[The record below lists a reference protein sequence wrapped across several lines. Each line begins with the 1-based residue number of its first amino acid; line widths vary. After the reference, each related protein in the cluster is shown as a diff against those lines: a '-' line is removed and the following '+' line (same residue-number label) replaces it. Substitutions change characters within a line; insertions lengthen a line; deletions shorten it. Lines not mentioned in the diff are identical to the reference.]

1 MTMTTIAK
9 TITTA
14 SDEIPPALLLEW
26 SLPIV
31 LTSMTMDSV
40 LQTIAALLLEM
51 KVLVVCDDIE
61 LLTATVL
68 GVVSLLAPLVW
79 TGPLIAVL
87 PSSLS
92 EYLEAPVPFVIGVQ
106 ALPVGYVAPSDTLQL
121 FPQSNRVV
129 ANALPLPDSDTFKAD
144 LLAMSL
150 RRDSAYVDHIIERF
164 RAYMQALLR
173 KCNGQNPGPHAF
185 YDCVK
190 ATQLFSSY
198 QQRNEDIKQS
208 RDGAI
213 RHLKLEPRAPLIPRK
228 SVSSN
233 QHESTTLMVHNLFQV
248 VCHGEVPAS
257 LHPPPEEP
265 PTAAISAL
273 AKLRMMCAGTDKG
286 ALDDTPSPL
295 ELVSSRKSQTK
306 IITKQVAPKRKTSA
320 PLSPRPKPETITLVL
335 RKDPSGVSVV
345 KPMTQEMGVKPPP
358 SHLSVSPSLLV
369 PPTTHA
375 PLLSTKSVRIIEPE
389 QINLACNV
397 STPPTLSN
405 PTLDDVDSSELPEQG
420 VEHTTSATKIQRLYR
435 QWSFKKHRVLYSRCN
450 STPTPPALSENTMIS
465 THDLASVIQAKTLFV
480 AGVLLGRHG
489 TWGRRRLRSDST
501 IDHLMWEKV
510 TGKHRVSGNSMVSFR
525 DITLIEA
532 GIKGSQRTTVMGS
545 LLFASTDHD
554 EMDLCWT
561 VHTSDSRR
569 RAVVFKASSTAE
581 RQRVMADLQSLV
593 TYTLLSS
600 GQVVLSSHT
609 IGATEGEL
617 VVLRKFKDELRAGIC
632 IRKWRDPP
640 TSGGRGWLKRAS
652 SLQHA
657 NIDDPKNV
665 IAFASIQHVTPSE
678 STSPHR
684 SFIGSAQHYQRI
696 SIVSSVRT
704 LVISTDPPQDLM
716 RVYHGLNLLLASL
729 LVSTVMSSA
738 TLVHR
743 HVFGLKTTNANNVVY
758 VDDQLVAYPAGH
770 SIVVY
775 GIDDKKQKFITC
787 TENTEGITSISVCAS
802 RRFIAIAEK
811 SERGVVSI
819 YDLKTLKKRKVLTTS
834 DCLSKTYVSME
845 FSTDNQLLL
854 TQGGAPDWA
863 LVCWNWSK
871 GKPVATIKLAPA
883 GTTSSS
889 TSSSNN
895 NVVTQC
901 SFSNV
906 DPSIV
911 CCTGLNMIKFFRIVD
926 TAFRPMPSSRVDAQ
940 NFLCHA
946 WLKQKEDEV
955 VVGTATGDLLLFRV
969 SLFVVNPDRNTP
981 PADTLTF
988 TKSLKIESMPSRVTG
1003 LTVSPNEETIV
1014 AAVSSS
1020 QLYMFPYQ
1028 TKESFKTEEIEF
1040 LVTPFHRPG
1049 ESGQLHVTGMD
1060 VCVRKPTIVTCGLD
1074 KSVRVWNYIDRTCE
1088 VHKQFTEEAH
1098 SVSMHPSGLQI
1109 LVGFADKLRLMN
1121 VLMDDIRPYK
1131 EFTIKACRE
1140 CQFSTGGHL
1149 FAAVNGNTIQ
1159 VFSMNT
1165 CDLVANLRG
1174 HNGKVRSIYWNYD
1187 DSGLISAG
1195 MDGAVYQWDL
1205 DESKRE
1211 GEFVQKGVPYY
1222 SAVCNREGTSV
1233 FAVGSDK
1240 MLKEIEFPASSL
1252 SKEFNGDVTLGQIVM
1267 ANSQRM
1273 LFAGATEADKLGT
1286 VRSYKFPLTGEFTEF
1301 QCLNGPIT
1309 RMRISFDD
1317 LYLLVCGEDGVVCI
1331 FEIRD

>member
-1 MTMTTIAK
+1 MDRWTSKPQSPTSEVEKGTKSSGLHRLLDKDAAVPEPLPSLVSAQESLNLRVFQSVTLWLK
-9 TITTA
+9 DNGVLYTHCSSSLT
-14 SDEIPPALLLEW
+14 PPKNQTRVGLHQVYDTLFNSIDQQDNQLTNELLELNSHVLPPVEVQQTNIQQGSNSTN
-26 SLPIV
+26 SLFDAVVVVGPD
-31 LTSMTMDSV
+31 LTDILISHDLDATFDPVVCHTYPSDVVFESIQHFCFPNGVRLVSDDGRRPTINSSETDSDTEAGDDDDYDS
-40 LQTIAALLLEM
+40 QDDNERYYIANTINQFKGVDMAAENSTTTALLLEM

-106 ALPVGYVAPSDTLQL
+106 ALPVGYVASSDTLQL
-121 FPQSNRVV
+121 FPQSNHVV
-129 ANALPLPDSDTFKAD
+129 ANALPLPDSETFKAD

-233 QHESTTLMVHNLFQV
+233 QDESTTLMVHNLFQV

-286 ALDDTPSPL
+286 TLDDTPSPL
-295 ELVSSRKSQTK
+295 ELMSSRKSQTK

-320 PLSPRPKPETITLVL
+320 PMSPRPKPETITLVL

-345 KPMTQEMGVKPPP
+345 KPMTQEMGVKPPL

-389 QINLACNV
+389 QINLAFDV

-435 QWSFKKHRVLYSRCN
+435 QWSFKKHCVIYSRCN
-450 STPTPPALSENTMIS
+450 STPTPPASSENTMVS

-489 TWGRRRLRSDST
+489 TWGRRRLRCDST

-525 DITLIEA
+525 DITLVEA
-532 GIKGSQRTTVMGS
+532 GIKGSQRTTIMGS

-569 RAVVFKASSTAE
+569 RAVMFKASSTAE

-593 TYTLLSS
+593 TYTLSSS

-609 IGATEGEL
+609 IGAAEGEL

-704 LVISTDPPQDLM
+704 LVISTDLPQDLM
-716 RVYHGLNLLLASL
+716 RVYHGLNLL
-729 LVSTVMSSA
+729 V
-738 TLVHR
+738 R
-743 HVFGLKTTNANNVVY
+743 HLR
-758 VDDQLVAYPAGH
+758 
-770 SIVVY
+770 
-775 GIDDKKQKFITC
+775 IDK
-787 TENTEGITSISVCAS
+787 
-802 RRFIAIAEK
+802 
-811 SERGVVSI
+811 
-819 YDLKTLKKRKVLTTS
+819 
-834 DCLSKTYVSME
+834 
-845 FSTDNQLLL
+845 
-854 TQGGAPDWA
+854 
-863 LVCWNWSK
+863 
-871 GKPVATIKLAPA
+871 
-883 GTTSSS
+883 
-889 TSSSNN
+889 
-895 NVVTQC
+895 
-901 SFSNV
+901 
-906 DPSIV
+906 
-911 CCTGLNMIKFFRIVD
+911 
-926 TAFRPMPSSRVDAQ
+926 
-940 NFLCHA
+940 
-946 WLKQKEDEV
+946 
-955 VVGTATGDLLLFRV
+955 
-969 SLFVVNPDRNTP
+969 
-981 PADTLTF
+981 
-988 TKSLKIESMPSRVTG
+988 
-1003 LTVSPNEETIV
+1003 
-1014 AAVSSS
+1014 
-1020 QLYMFPYQ
+1020 
-1028 TKESFKTEEIEF
+1028 
-1040 LVTPFHRPG
+1040 
-1049 ESGQLHVTGMD
+1049 
-1060 VCVRKPTIVTCGLD
+1060 
-1074 KSVRVWNYIDRTCE
+1074 
-1088 VHKQFTEEAH
+1088 
-1098 SVSMHPSGLQI
+1098 
-1109 LVGFADKLRLMN
+1109 
-1121 VLMDDIRPYK
+1121 
-1131 EFTIKACRE
+1131 
-1140 CQFSTGGHL
+1140 
-1149 FAAVNGNTIQ
+1149 
-1159 VFSMNT
+1159 
-1165 CDLVANLRG
+1165 
-1174 HNGKVRSIYWNYD
+1174 
-1187 DSGLISAG
+1187 
-1195 MDGAVYQWDL
+1195 
-1205 DESKRE
+1205 
-1211 GEFVQKGVPYY
+1211 
-1222 SAVCNREGTSV
+1222 
-1233 FAVGSDK
+1233 
-1240 MLKEIEFPASSL
+1240 
-1252 SKEFNGDVTLGQIVM
+1252 
-1267 ANSQRM
+1267 
-1273 LFAGATEADKLGT
+1273 
-1286 VRSYKFPLTGEFTEF
+1286 
-1301 QCLNGPIT
+1301 
-1309 RMRISFDD
+1309 
-1317 LYLLVCGEDGVVCI
+1317 
-1331 FEIRD
+1331 

>member
-345 KPMTQEMGVKPPP
+345 NPMTQEMGVKPPP

-435 QWSFKKHRVLYSRCN
+435 QWSFKKHCVIYSRCN

-480 AGVLLGRHG
+480 AGVL
-489 TWGRRRLRSDST
+489 
-501 IDHLMWEKV
+501 
-510 TGKHRVSGNSMVSFR
+510 
-525 DITLIEA
+525 
-532 GIKGSQRTTVMGS
+532 
-545 LLFASTDHD
+545 
-554 EMDLCWT
+554 MDLCWT

-657 NIDDPKNV
+657 NIDNPKNV

-716 RVYHGLNLLLASL
+716 RVYHGLNLL
-729 LVSTVMSSA
+729 V
-738 TLVHR
+738 R
-743 HVFGLKTTNANNVVY
+743 HLR
-758 VDDQLVAYPAGH
+758 
-770 SIVVY
+770 
-775 GIDDKKQKFITC
+775 IDK
-787 TENTEGITSISVCAS
+787 
-802 RRFIAIAEK
+802 
-811 SERGVVSI
+811 
-819 YDLKTLKKRKVLTTS
+819 
-834 DCLSKTYVSME
+834 
-845 FSTDNQLLL
+845 
-854 TQGGAPDWA
+854 
-863 LVCWNWSK
+863 
-871 GKPVATIKLAPA
+871 
-883 GTTSSS
+883 
-889 TSSSNN
+889 
-895 NVVTQC
+895 
-901 SFSNV
+901 
-906 DPSIV
+906 
-911 CCTGLNMIKFFRIVD
+911 
-926 TAFRPMPSSRVDAQ
+926 
-940 NFLCHA
+940 
-946 WLKQKEDEV
+946 
-955 VVGTATGDLLLFRV
+955 
-969 SLFVVNPDRNTP
+969 
-981 PADTLTF
+981 
-988 TKSLKIESMPSRVTG
+988 
-1003 LTVSPNEETIV
+1003 
-1014 AAVSSS
+1014 
-1020 QLYMFPYQ
+1020 
-1028 TKESFKTEEIEF
+1028 
-1040 LVTPFHRPG
+1040 
-1049 ESGQLHVTGMD
+1049 
-1060 VCVRKPTIVTCGLD
+1060 
-1074 KSVRVWNYIDRTCE
+1074 
-1088 VHKQFTEEAH
+1088 
-1098 SVSMHPSGLQI
+1098 
-1109 LVGFADKLRLMN
+1109 
-1121 VLMDDIRPYK
+1121 
-1131 EFTIKACRE
+1131 
-1140 CQFSTGGHL
+1140 
-1149 FAAVNGNTIQ
+1149 
-1159 VFSMNT
+1159 
-1165 CDLVANLRG
+1165 
-1174 HNGKVRSIYWNYD
+1174 
-1187 DSGLISAG
+1187 
-1195 MDGAVYQWDL
+1195 
-1205 DESKRE
+1205 
-1211 GEFVQKGVPYY
+1211 
-1222 SAVCNREGTSV
+1222 
-1233 FAVGSDK
+1233 
-1240 MLKEIEFPASSL
+1240 
-1252 SKEFNGDVTLGQIVM
+1252 
-1267 ANSQRM
+1267 
-1273 LFAGATEADKLGT
+1273 
-1286 VRSYKFPLTGEFTEF
+1286 
-1301 QCLNGPIT
+1301 
-1309 RMRISFDD
+1309 
-1317 LYLLVCGEDGVVCI
+1317 
-1331 FEIRD
+1331 

>member
-1 MTMTTIAK
+1 MDRWTSKPQSPTSEVEKGTKSSGLHRLLDKDAAAPEPLPSLVSAQESLNLRVFQSVTLWLKDNGVLYTHCSSSLTPPKNQTRVGLHQVYDTLFNSIDQQDNQLTNELLELNSHVLPPVEGAVLSCSRTNIQQGSNSTNSLFDAVVVVGPDLTDILISHDLDATFDPVVCHTYPSDVVFESIQHFCFPNGVRLVSDDGRRPTINSSETDSDTEAGDDDDYDSQDDNERKLDDEFFVFVLSGGGKEGQDVQYALCRQTWVRVPNHMLLKPQGATYAPLTYCLLVKMPYIPFFRTILHHVMDKHVLELDEHPALWADLSTLMTPSHQAWLDSKLHLLATMDMPTIHKSIGSDFFDKIDLSALQLDRPRRRLPGL
-9 TITTA
+9 TSTST

-106 ALPVGYVAPSDTLQL
+106 ALPVGYVASSDTLQL
-121 FPQSNRVV
+121 FPQSN
-129 ANALPLPDSDTFKAD
+129 
-144 LLAMSL
+144 
-150 RRDSAYVDHIIERF
+150 H
-164 RAYMQALLR
+164 
-173 KCNGQNPGPHAF
+173 NPGPHTF

-345 KPMTQEMGVKPPP
+345 NPMTQEMGVKPPP

-465 THDLASVIQAKTLFV
+465 THDLAS
-480 AGVLLGRHG
+480 LGRHG

-525 DITLIEA
+525 DITLVEA
-532 GIKGSQRTTVMGS
+532 GIKGSQRTTIMGS

-593 TYTLLSS
+593 TYILLSS

-632 IRKWRDPP
+632 IRKHGRQGKPHAKYLSCDAMCTQLEWRDPP

-716 RVYHGLNLLLASL
+716 RVYHGLNLL
-729 LVSTVMSSA
+729 V
-738 TLVHR
+738 R
-743 HVFGLKTTNANNVVY
+743 HLR
-758 VDDQLVAYPAGH
+758 
-770 SIVVY
+770 
-775 GIDDKKQKFITC
+775 IDK
-787 TENTEGITSISVCAS
+787 
-802 RRFIAIAEK
+802 
-811 SERGVVSI
+811 
-819 YDLKTLKKRKVLTTS
+819 
-834 DCLSKTYVSME
+834 
-845 FSTDNQLLL
+845 
-854 TQGGAPDWA
+854 
-863 LVCWNWSK
+863 
-871 GKPVATIKLAPA
+871 
-883 GTTSSS
+883 
-889 TSSSNN
+889 
-895 NVVTQC
+895 
-901 SFSNV
+901 
-906 DPSIV
+906 
-911 CCTGLNMIKFFRIVD
+911 
-926 TAFRPMPSSRVDAQ
+926 
-940 NFLCHA
+940 
-946 WLKQKEDEV
+946 
-955 VVGTATGDLLLFRV
+955 
-969 SLFVVNPDRNTP
+969 
-981 PADTLTF
+981 
-988 TKSLKIESMPSRVTG
+988 
-1003 LTVSPNEETIV
+1003 
-1014 AAVSSS
+1014 
-1020 QLYMFPYQ
+1020 
-1028 TKESFKTEEIEF
+1028 
-1040 LVTPFHRPG
+1040 
-1049 ESGQLHVTGMD
+1049 
-1060 VCVRKPTIVTCGLD
+1060 
-1074 KSVRVWNYIDRTCE
+1074 
-1088 VHKQFTEEAH
+1088 
-1098 SVSMHPSGLQI
+1098 
-1109 LVGFADKLRLMN
+1109 
-1121 VLMDDIRPYK
+1121 
-1131 EFTIKACRE
+1131 
-1140 CQFSTGGHL
+1140 
-1149 FAAVNGNTIQ
+1149 
-1159 VFSMNT
+1159 
-1165 CDLVANLRG
+1165 
-1174 HNGKVRSIYWNYD
+1174 
-1187 DSGLISAG
+1187 
-1195 MDGAVYQWDL
+1195 
-1205 DESKRE
+1205 
-1211 GEFVQKGVPYY
+1211 
-1222 SAVCNREGTSV
+1222 
-1233 FAVGSDK
+1233 
-1240 MLKEIEFPASSL
+1240 
-1252 SKEFNGDVTLGQIVM
+1252 
-1267 ANSQRM
+1267 
-1273 LFAGATEADKLGT
+1273 
-1286 VRSYKFPLTGEFTEF
+1286 
-1301 QCLNGPIT
+1301 
-1309 RMRISFDD
+1309 
-1317 LYLLVCGEDGVVCI
+1317 
-1331 FEIRD
+1331 

>member
-1 MTMTTIAK
+1 MDSLQDQGVVDDKAQRSLFIRVRNLTPSKSMRSPSRNFMDRWTSKPQSPTSEVEKGPKSSGLHGLLDKDAAAPEPLPSLVSAQESVNLRVFQSVTLWLKENGVLYTHCSSSLTPPTNQTRVGLHQVYDTLFNSIDQQDNQLTNELLELNSHVLPPVEGAVLSCSRTNIQQGSNSTNSLFDAVVVVGPDLTDILISHDLDATFDPVVCHTYPSDVVFESIQHFCFPNGVRLVSDDGRRPTINSSETDSDTEAGDDDDYDSQDDNDSKLDDEFFVFVLSGGGKEGQDVQYALCRQTWVRVPNHMLLKPQGATYVPLTYCLLVKMPYIPFFRTILHHVMDKHVLELDEHPALWADLSTLMTPSHQAWLDSKLNVLATMDMPTIHKSIGSDFFDKIDLSALQLDRPRRRLPSL
-9 TITTA
+9 TSTSA
-14 SDEIPPALLLEW
+14 SDDIPPALLLEW

-257 LHPPPEEP
+257 LHPPPEVP

-295 ELVSSRKSQTK
+295 EL
-306 IITKQVAPKRKTSA
+306 RKTSA

-345 KPMTQEMGVKPPP
+345 NPMTQEMGVKPPP
-358 SHLSVSPSLLV
+358 SHLSVSPSLVV

-480 AGVLLGRHG
+480 AGVLVSKLGRHG

-525 DITLIEA
+525 DITLVEA

-632 IRKWRDPP
+632 IRKHGRQGKPHAKYLSCDAMCTQLEWRDPP

-716 RVYHGLNLLLASL
+716 RVYHGLNLL
-729 LVSTVMSSA
+729 V
-738 TLVHR
+738 R
-743 HVFGLKTTNANNVVY
+743 HLR
-758 VDDQLVAYPAGH
+758 
-770 SIVVY
+770 
-775 GIDDKKQKFITC
+775 IDK
-787 TENTEGITSISVCAS
+787 
-802 RRFIAIAEK
+802 
-811 SERGVVSI
+811 
-819 YDLKTLKKRKVLTTS
+819 
-834 DCLSKTYVSME
+834 
-845 FSTDNQLLL
+845 
-854 TQGGAPDWA
+854 
-863 LVCWNWSK
+863 
-871 GKPVATIKLAPA
+871 
-883 GTTSSS
+883 
-889 TSSSNN
+889 
-895 NVVTQC
+895 
-901 SFSNV
+901 
-906 DPSIV
+906 
-911 CCTGLNMIKFFRIVD
+911 
-926 TAFRPMPSSRVDAQ
+926 
-940 NFLCHA
+940 
-946 WLKQKEDEV
+946 
-955 VVGTATGDLLLFRV
+955 
-969 SLFVVNPDRNTP
+969 
-981 PADTLTF
+981 
-988 TKSLKIESMPSRVTG
+988 
-1003 LTVSPNEETIV
+1003 
-1014 AAVSSS
+1014 
-1020 QLYMFPYQ
+1020 
-1028 TKESFKTEEIEF
+1028 
-1040 LVTPFHRPG
+1040 
-1049 ESGQLHVTGMD
+1049 
-1060 VCVRKPTIVTCGLD
+1060 
-1074 KSVRVWNYIDRTCE
+1074 
-1088 VHKQFTEEAH
+1088 
-1098 SVSMHPSGLQI
+1098 
-1109 LVGFADKLRLMN
+1109 
-1121 VLMDDIRPYK
+1121 
-1131 EFTIKACRE
+1131 
-1140 CQFSTGGHL
+1140 
-1149 FAAVNGNTIQ
+1149 
-1159 VFSMNT
+1159 
-1165 CDLVANLRG
+1165 
-1174 HNGKVRSIYWNYD
+1174 
-1187 DSGLISAG
+1187 
-1195 MDGAVYQWDL
+1195 
-1205 DESKRE
+1205 
-1211 GEFVQKGVPYY
+1211 
-1222 SAVCNREGTSV
+1222 
-1233 FAVGSDK
+1233 
-1240 MLKEIEFPASSL
+1240 
-1252 SKEFNGDVTLGQIVM
+1252 
-1267 ANSQRM
+1267 
-1273 LFAGATEADKLGT
+1273 
-1286 VRSYKFPLTGEFTEF
+1286 
-1301 QCLNGPIT
+1301 
-1309 RMRISFDD
+1309 
-1317 LYLLVCGEDGVVCI
+1317 
-1331 FEIRD
+1331 